1 MLFQKMGM
9 YKGEKERA
17 GPITLFS
24 TFSVFGGEFLDP
36 LYTRSI
42 SGTTYII
49 IYKIIII
56 I

>member
-1 MLFQKMGM
+1 MTM
-9 YKGEKERA
+9 YKREKEEA
-17 GPITLFS
+17 WLITPFS

-36 LYTRSI
+36 LHTMPF